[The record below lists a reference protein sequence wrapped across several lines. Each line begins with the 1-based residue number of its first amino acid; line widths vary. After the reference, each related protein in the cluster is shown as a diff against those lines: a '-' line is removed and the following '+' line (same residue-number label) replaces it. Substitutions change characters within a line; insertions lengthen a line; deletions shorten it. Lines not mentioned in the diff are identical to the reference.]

1 MPTQVNCPQCGKQVQ
16 WLPENKYRPFCSE
29 RCRLIDLG
37 AWAAEEHKIAGN
49 NEFDD
54 LMSEGNET
62 GYR

>member
-1 MPTQVNCPQCGKQVQ
+1 MPTHVNCPQCGQQVA

-37 AWAAEEHKIAGN
+37 AWAAEEHKIAGSR
-49 NEFDD
+49 EFDD

-62 GYR
+62 DYR